1 MPSLPAPTEPAHE
14 QQEERTWTKPVLLGS
29 LAVLGVATVLA
40 ILYPRARAAI
50 GAAVL
55 ISPIPPVP

>member
-1 MPSLPAPTEPAHE
+1 MATETVNNEHE
-14 QQEERTWTKPVLLGS
+14 RGWPKPVILGS
-29 LAVLGVATVLA
+29 LAVLGVSLVLA
-40 ILYPRARAAI
+40 ILYPRTRAAI